1 MSHRY
6 ADIQLTAEM
15 SVSLDRLT
23 NQRQATVADDVGT
36 GLFDNE
42 TFHFFTYWVMF
53 YKNIF
58 ANSTLKCDTP
68 LRSLNQF
75 SKDRFRLLEPE
86 AFPWSQVQPPFYPE
100 YKLIADRSHIDSFR
114 DVLPQQS
121 VKVLIQAALPR

>member
-1 MSHRY
+1 MPAETLSERQNADSDPVINQLY
-6 ADIQLTAEM
+6 AITEQPPTTSVIDVNELQIQKEHK
-15 SVSLDRLT
+15 
-23 NQRQATVADDVGT
+23 
-36 GLFDNE
+36 E
-42 TFHFFTYWVMF
+42 TIKLLHELQD
-53 YKNIF
+53 

-86 AFPWSQVQPPFYPE
+86 AFPRSQVQPPFYPE

-114 DVLPQQS
+114 DVLPQQP